1 MTSSNDKNELIEAL
15 EGCGAVKFGDFTLAS
30 GKKSKYYIDIKKAS
44 SNPSTLKLIA
54 KQAAS
59 RIKKIDIDL
68 IGGVALGGVPIAT
81 AVSLETGLPLLLIRK
96 AAKDYGT
103 GGRFVGDANKG
114 DRIILLEDVTTSG
127 GSVIEAIGVIR
138 EAGCI
143 VEKVITV
150 VDREDGATGNL
161 AEIDVELIPLV
172 RASEL
177 LEKQCD

>member
-1 MTSSNDKNELIEAL
+1 MTTANDKNELIEAL
-15 EGCGAVKFGDFTLAS
+15 EACGAVKFGDFTLAS

-44 SNPSTLKLIA
+44 SNPSTLKIIA

-59 RIKKIDIDL
+59 MIKKVDIDL

-96 AAKDYGT
+96 ATKDYGT
-103 GGRFVGDANKG
+103 GGRFVGDATKG

-127 GSVIEAIGVIR
+127 GSVIEAIGAIR
-138 EAGCI
+138 EAECI

-150 VDREDGATGNL
+150 VDREDGATENL

-177 LEKQCD
+177 LEKCGL